1 MHAAIC
7 DRIVELCTDGV
18 DALFVEL
25 DNQKQ
30 AVAEETRERLEAEA
44 EQRRLKEEKER
55 EVRDLQARLM
65 ELTGAQKGAGDV
77 DGGDD
82 VVRSYK
88 SSQAFIL
95 LILISSHAKPATRRA
110 LSAKQKRACRAG
122 SALRRT
128 PFAP

>member
-1 MHAAIC
+1 MHVAIC
-7 DRIVELCTDGV
+7 YRIVELCTDGV

-77 DGGDD
+77 DDGDD
-82 VVRSYK
+82 AVRSNT

-95 LILISSHAKPATRRA
+95 LMLNPSHAKPAPRRA
-110 LSAKQKRACRAG
+110 LSAKQKRESRAG
-122 SALRRT
+122 FVLRRT
-128 PFAP
+128 PHAP